1 MTNDSTANRTACH
14 GPFKCKDCGA
24 PPLEK
29 IPRTCPPRRCYSD
42 NDTDALF
49 PHPPVSPRLATDPHP
64 PTLAD
69 APGEMREKREFSK
82 RQLSLAKKL
91 SMSCRHCNEPEKDEA
106 KDNRRKSLDG
116 HKELKG
122 GEIRNKGAAVHQS
135 FKGSMVA

>member
-24 PPLEK
+24 RPPEK
-29 IPRTCPPRRCYSD
+29 FPAHARRVVVIPTTTPTRFFPIPR
-42 NDTDALF
+42 
-49 PHPPVSPRLATDPHP
+49 SPSRLATDPHP

-135 FKGSMVA
+135 FKGSTVA

>member
-1 MTNDSTANRTACH
+1 MV
-14 GPFKCKDCGA
+14 
-24 PPLEK
+24 
-29 IPRTCPPRRCYSD
+29 
-42 NDTDALF
+42 
-49 PHPPVSPRLATDPHP
+49 PPVSRSDAHP

-69 APGEMREKREFSK
+69 EPGEMREKREFSK

-135 FKGSMVA
+135 FKSSTAA